1 MDAIERNIYK
11 ASSYAI
17 TQQKEI
23 IGFGPMW
30 AQYDQYSKPLNGNR
44 WHDALIRRYNKI
56 YARSRSEKEYINA
69 IKNAI
74 KNGFRWID
82 FSCAYGNG
90 DLFGKGL
97 LENGVSRDELII
109 TTRVSNNAQYSG
121 NVREEFFSFLENA
134 KLNYVDILQF
144 HWPVTGYYLD
154 TWCEMEKLYKEG
166 YVKHLGVA
174 NCHQHHLEEIYK
186 ICKYKPEIGQFEI
199 HPLFTQKS
207 LVKYYQDHDIQ
218 VCAYTPVA
226 RFDDRLM
233 RLPKLKSIAEKYG
246 KSVIQV
252 VLRWHIQ
259 NGVIPI
265 VRAMNLRHQ
274 KENIDIFDFDL
285 TQEEIKMIDA
295 ININS
300 RLRYDP
306 DNCDFSIL

>member
-1 MDAIERNIYK
+1 
-11 ASSYAI
+11 
-17 TQQKEI
+17 
-23 IGFGPMW
+23 MW
-30 AQYDQYSKPLNGNR
+30 AQMDKYSISLNGNR
-44 WHDALIRRYNKI
+44 WHDALCRRYNKF
-56 YARSRSEKEYINA
+56 YAQPKSRKEYINS
-69 IKNAI
+69 IQSAI

-82 FSCAYGNG
+82 FSCAYGDG
-90 DLFGKGL
+90 ILFGEGL
-97 LENGVSRDELII
+97 RVEGVSREELII
-109 TTRVSNNAQYSG
+109 TTRVSNKAQYEG
-121 NVREEFFSFLENA
+121 GIKDEFLYFLENA

-144 HWPVTGYYLD
+144 HWPVTNHYLD
-154 TWCEMEKLYKEG
+154 TWREMEKLYEEG
-166 YVKHLGVA
+166 YVKYLGVA
-174 NCHQHHLEEIYK
+174 NCNQHHLEEIFK
-186 ICKYKPEIGQFEI
+186 ICKYKPEVGQFEI
-199 HPLFTQKS
+199 HPLFTQKP
-207 LVKYYQDHDIQ
+207 LIEYYKQHDIQ
-218 VCAYTPVA
+218 VCAYTPIA

-233 RLPKLKSIAEKYG
+233 RLPMLKQIGEKYR